1 MILRIFLFIGLLTA
15 LLAGGVILLS
25 QLASPQF
32 VVAQLQEAV
41 QRATGRTLTVEG
53 RPALSL
59 WPRIAITLPDVRLSN
74 PPGMARGDFIKA
86 GEIALAVE
94 AWPLLQRR
102 LVVRRILLREPEITL
117 LVDGK
122 GRANWRF
129 DTAATGDASGKAG
142 ARKDGAGN
150 AMAET
155 GSSLL
160 REIRL
165 SPVIISNGVLLID
178 DRRAGQ
184 RHLITGIDMKVALPS
199 PQSPLKLDGAANWRG
214 QRLRLTLFVRRP
226 AALATQGS
234 PVELLASSPRVE
246 AAYRGLV
253 RLAGVPELA
262 GRIEAS
268 GKSLRAL
275 LRWVGAELPQEG
287 HGLKNFSLRAALRAR
302 GGVISLKKIDLSL
315 DGSRAR
321 GEARLDTRG
330 TPLRIT
336 AALGVDRL
344 ITDTYLGPS
353 TAATN
358 KQGKDDKGATG
369 GWSDAPLN
377 IALPAGIVADVR
389 IRLNELRHRRLKM
402 GPGTARFR
410 LSPGGLRADLANM
423 AFYDGQISGQL
434 AMKEGKGG
442 PALTLNAKLARVQAR
457 PFLVDFARFER
468 LSGRLQADV
477 KLATRGRSML
487 ELVGRLKGDAAL
499 TFRDGKVHGVDLVKI
514 LTLVQRAIVSGWQM
528 KKDESTEFV
537 ELAADFA
544 IADGIATTKNL
555 RMLGPLVQVS
565 GAGEVDILRQKLDM
579 RVDARLVKR
588 KAADQLKDIAA
599 LPVPIVVKGRW
610 DAPKIYPD
618 IKGILKD
625 PKAAYGKL
633 QQLMRA
639 AGGRKAAEKIDRARR
654 KVKEALKEKV
664 QKKLDGKVGKQLEKV
679 LGKEEAGKI
688 TGEVKDQAK
697 ELLKGL
703 FR

>member
-1 MILRIFLFIGLLTA
+1 MILRIFLFIGLLAA

-25 QLASPQF
+25 QMASPQF

-129 DTAATGDASGKAG
+129 DTTATDGASGKAG
-142 ARKDGAGN
+142 ARKGGAGI
-150 AMAET
+150 ATAET

-253 RLAGVPELA
+253 RLAGAPELA

-287 HGLKNFSLRAALRAR
+287 HGLRNFSLRAALRAR
-302 GGVISLKKIDLSL
+302 GGVISLKKIDLTL

-330 TPLRIT
+330 TPLRIN

-353 TAATN
+353 TATAN
-358 KQGKDDKGATG
+358 KQGKGNKGATG

-377 IALPAGIVADVR
+377 IALPAGVVADVR

-410 LSPGGLRADLANM
+410 LSPGSLRADLANM
-423 AFYDGQISGQL
+423 AFYDGRISGQL
-434 AMKEGKGG
+434 TMKEAKGG
-442 PALTLNAKLARVQAR
+442 PALTLNAKLTKVQAR

-468 LSGRLQADV
+468 LSGRLRADV

-487 ELVGRLKGDAAL
+487 ELVGRLKGDATLA
-499 TFRDGKVHGVDLVKI
+499 FRDGKVHGVDLVKI

-537 ELAADFA
+537 ELAAGFT
-544 IADGIATTKNL
+544 IADGIATTRNL
-555 RMLGPLVQVS
+555 RMLGPLAQIT

-579 RVDARLVKR
+579 RIDASLVKR
-588 KAADQLKDIAA
+588 KAADSVKGIAR
-599 LPVPIVVKGRW
+599 LPVPIIVKGPW
-610 DAPKIYPD
+610 NAPRIYPD
-618 IKGILKD
+618 MKGILDD
-625 PKAAYGKL
+625 PKAAYGRL
-633 QQLMRA
+633 RELIRST
-639 AGGRKAAEKIDRARR
+639 AGGKAAEKVDRARR
-654 KVKEALKEKV
+654 KVKEVVRKEVREKV
-664 QKKLDGKVGKQLEKV
+664 ERKVEGQLKKV
-679 LGKEEAGKI
+679 LGEEAGARAAEKL
-688 TGEVKDQAK
+688 KDKAGNM
-697 ELLKGL
+697 LRGL
-703 FR
+703 IE